1 MAHDLT
7 SELRDAERRLLKELR
22 DLRRGQRAKADTD
35 KEEDRLTVGQKVA
48 DTVAANMGSW
58 RFIIIQ
64 SVILLFWIAANVTAF
79 IQRWDPYPFIL
90 LNLALSFQ
98 AAYAAP
104 FIMMS
109 QNRQSDIDRKKAEND
124 YNVNIKAELEIE
136 LLHQKIDEL
145 RAKEMLALTEA
156 IRDLSEHVR
165 NEKLAVEAVAKPARA
180 KTAKPAAATARTRTP
195 RPKRS

>member
-1 MAHDLT
+1 MAQDLT
-7 SELRDAERRLLKELR
+7 SELHDAEKRLLHELR
-22 DLRRGQRAKADTD
+22 GLRRGLRAQAKAKEDGD
-35 KEEDRLTVGQKVA
+35 KLTLGQKVA
-48 DTVAANMGSW
+48 DSVAATMGSW

-64 SVILLFWIAANVTAF
+64 SMILFFWIVLNVTAF
-79 IQRWDPYPFIL
+79 VQRWDPYPFIL

-109 QNRQSDIDRKKAEND
+109 QNRQQEIDRKKAEND

-156 IRDLSEHVR
+156 INSLCQTNGVS
-165 NEKLAVEAVAKPARA
+165 
-180 KTAKPAAATARTRTP
+180 KPAAAAPRART
-195 RPKRS
+195 KRAKPG